1 MQVFIIFFFYFKV
14 VLEEF
19 NTIYIIS
26 FNYLNEI
33 YLLILMLK
41 KKLEKNNI

>member
-1 MQVFIIFFFYFKV
+1 MQVFIIFFFFFYFKV

-41 KKLEKNNI
+41 KKN